1 MSEKLRVGI
10 LGATGMVGQRF
21 ISILADH
28 PWFET
33 VVVAASPRS
42 AGKTYAEAVE
52 AFVAAEKP
60 DVILHCAAYTAVDRA
75 ESEPEV
81 CMAANAGA
89 TLNLARAALET
100 DAALLLV
107 SSDYVFSGEG
117 EQPWETED
125 PREPLSVYG
134 ISKVQAEEAVRS
146 LLTRFWV
153 VRTSWLYSAGGHN
166 FVRTMLKLGKDHREV
181 RVVRDQIGSP
191 TYAPDLAAFLCDLVQ
206 TKRYGFYH
214 ATNDGFCS
222 WAEFAQAIFDEAG
235 MDCTVIPVPS
245 SEYPTA
251 ARRPLNSRLSK
262 ACLDRN
268 GFAHLPDWR
277 DGLKRCLAEMK

>member
-1 MSEKLRVGI
+1 MKYLVTGAKGQLGQALLKELDRRGLSHVGTDMDD
-10 LGATGMVGQRF
+10 LDLT
-21 ISILADH
+21 D
-28 PWFET
+28 
-33 VVVAASPRS
+33 
-42 AGKTYAEAVE
+42 AEAVE

-100 DAALLLV
+100 DAAMLLV